1 MFFRDFI
8 VSNKSWQD
16 TSELI
21 IISSTEREAVP
32 MRARVARSIFG
43 DRQVLWFKDDVVMLV

>member
-1 MFFRDFI
+1 MFFRDLI

-32 MRARVARSIFG
+32 MRARAARSIFG